1 VLLFSRIFDFQKKD
15 IQQVVEQR
23 LNRRYTP
30 GKLFPL
36 RAYLRGGVREVP
48 VRIHDLSTPGLALV
62 VDAAHAPEPG
72 QEVAVRLKLEAHE
85 LDLRGKVAHVK
96 AGAGGVRC
104 GIGLIFDDFSLLK
117 PYLQLLQPVALAST
131 LVPVDP
137 ARVLQNEPQFI
148 KQVYRGE
155 ADSVLSLW
163 LAKSAG
169 TPLHSFEFRMH
180 GYFVRADAASAV
192 LEVFRETTETTHKG
206 KLTTPELDATSDA
219 ADEIRQLFRWAVPN
233 LPESIPDDVRT
244 FLHQIAG

>member
-1 VLLFSRIFDFQKKD
+1 MLLFSRIFDFQRKD
-15 IQQVVEQR
+15 IQQEVEQR
-23 LNRRYTP
+23 LNRRYVP

-48 VRIHDLSTPGLALV
+48 ARIHDLSTKGLALV
-62 VDAAHAPEPG
+62 VDAAHAPGAG
-72 QEVAVRLKLEAHE
+72 QEVALRLKLDAHE

-96 AGAGGVRC
+96 PGLGGVRC
-104 GIGLIFDDFSLLK
+104 GIGLIFDDFALLK

-131 LVPVDP
+131 LEPIDQ
-137 ARVLQNEPQFI
+137 ARVQQNEPQFI
-148 KQVYRGE
+148 KQVFRGE
-155 ADSVLSLW
+155 GDSVLSLW

-180 GYFVRADAASAV
+180 GYFVRADAATAV
-192 LEVFRETTETTHKG
+192 LEVFRENTETTHKG

-233 LPESIPDDVRT
+233 LPATIPDDARV
-244 FLHQIAG
+244 FLQRMAG